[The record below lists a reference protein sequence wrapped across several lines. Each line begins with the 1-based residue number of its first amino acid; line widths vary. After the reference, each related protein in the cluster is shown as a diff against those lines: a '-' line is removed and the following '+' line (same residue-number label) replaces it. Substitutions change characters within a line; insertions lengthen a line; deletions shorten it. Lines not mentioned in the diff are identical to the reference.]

1 MSETPERGMR
11 LLLLAIVLLMIV
23 GGSIDIAL
31 DAPASWW
38 SLHVIYELFL
48 IAAGLVGA
56 VWLWLGWIRAER
68 ANRNLRQS
76 LEARGAERDA
86 WRARAQRALD
96 GLGQE
101 VSRQFE
107 LWGLTAAER
116 EVALLLLKGRSHKEI
131 AADTGRSE
139 RTVRQHAV
147 SVYGKAGLGG
157 RAELAAFFLEDIVLP
172 APAQRD
178 PMAPSPAAGL

>member
-1 MSETPERGMR
+1 MR

-31 DAPASWW
+31 DAPSSWW
-38 SLHVIYELFL
+38 STHVLYELFL

-68 ANRNLRQS
+68 DNRSLRQS
-76 LEARGAERDA
+76 LEAERDA
-86 WRARAQRALD
+86 WRARAQRALN

-107 LWGLTAAER
+107 LWELTAAER
-116 EVALLLLKGRSHKEI
+116 DVALLLLKGRSHKEI
-131 AADTGRSE
+131 AAHTGRSE

-147 SVYGKAGLGG
+147 SVYGKAGPGG

-172 APAQRD
+172 ASDERGAA
-178 PMAPSPAAGL
+178 APSSAAGP